1 MYYMSINWELS
12 QLSAEHF
19 KFDLRPLPTELRL
32 SKEVSFFSGRSLD
45 HRRDGS
51 LWREIATLFHQLIWL
66 GGRLWCYCSTLLDLP
81 FFFSSPVMPCNQ
93 FCSQFGMWNFFCW
106 KALTI
111 ERVGSD
117 GLGGFSS
124 REASEAGA
132 PVSPASAW
140 PFAFS
145 ISKDH
150 VFINFGGPCFLSS
163 IFDKANLVVLFWFT
177 FCCHSSLLLCKFS
190 SQGFSWC
197 LLKISAWFFRN

>member
-1 MYYMSINWELS
+1 
-12 QLSAEHF
+12 
-19 KFDLRPLPTELRL
+19 
-32 SKEVSFFSGRSLD
+32 
-45 HRRDGS
+45 
-51 LWREIATLFHQLIWL
+51 
-66 GGRLWCYCSTLLDLP
+66 
-81 FFFSSPVMPCNQ
+81 MPCNQ
-93 FCSQFGMWNFFCW
+93 FCSQFGMWNFHFFCW
-106 KALTI
+106 KALTLTI

-145 ISKDH
+145 ISKIH
-150 VFINFGGPCFLSS
+150 VFINFGRPCFLSS

-197 LLKISAWFFRN
+197 LLKGSTVKQWHTEDYQQSICISYIGGVGFQNHFLLIFRQLPFQERVWAIVMQSWNTCQQPRRSRPHRPPGWVPRWSRWTLK

>member
-1 MYYMSINWELS
+1 MLWN
-12 QLSAEHF
+12 HF
-19 KFDLRPLPTELRL
+19 IFRRH
-32 SKEVSFFSGRSLD
+32 SSGRHISSPPCFNCL
-45 HRRDGS
+45 R
-51 LWREIATLFHQLIWL
+51 LIWL
-66 GGRLWCYCSTLLDLP
+66 GGLWCYCSTLLDLP

-93 FCSQFGMWNFFCW
+93 FCSQFGMWNFHFFCW

-145 ISKDH
+145 ISKIH
-150 VFINFGGPCFLSS
+150 VFINFGRPCFLSS

-197 LLKISAWFFRN
+197 LLNISAWFFLKIRLWVWNWNNDC

>member
-1 MYYMSINWELS
+1 MLWN
-12 QLSAEHF
+12 HF
-19 KFDLRPLPTELRL
+19 IFRRH
-32 SKEVSFFSGRSLD
+32 SSGRHISSPPCFNCL
-45 HRRDGS
+45 R
-51 LWREIATLFHQLIWL
+51 LIWL
-66 GGRLWCYCSTLLDLP
+66 GGLWCYCSTLLDLP

-93 FCSQFGMWNFFCW
+93 FCSQFGMWNFHFFCW

-145 ISKDH
+145 ISKIH
-150 VFINFGGPCFLSS
+150 VFINFGRPCFLSS
-163 IFDKANLVVLFWFT
+163 IYVTKLTLSFCFDLPFVAT
-177 FCCHSSLLLCKFS
+177 APCCFASSPPRAS
-190 SQGFSWC
+190 PGVSWRSQHDF
-197 LLKISAWFFRN
+197 LEIR